1 MFFLIVDNFTSN
13 QILNSFPIDKMV
25 KKHMAGNNEL
35 LLNSNSNDNNGKDNE
50 QMAGVSKKSKIRY
63 LLVRNENYE
72 KQLGEL
78 LQSLS
83 GFARRTAKLRDAGDI
98 VAETLQSIS
107 SAEVLNPR

>member
-1 MFFLIVDNFTSN
+1 
-13 QILNSFPIDKMV
+13 MV
-25 KKHMAGNNEL
+25 KKHMANSEL
-35 LLNSNSNDNNGKDNE
+35 LLNDNGNENNE
-50 QMAGVSKKSKIRY
+50 QMSGVSKKSKIRY

-72 KQLGEL
+72 KQVVDL